1 MSLPTHQ
8 TAQPGDEQTQ
18 LAAGLTGD
26 QTQPERDQAAGSQA
40 HALREPAP
48 AVVVEPEPREPDTE
62 PGEYDEPDDVEPGEE
77 QPERLPTLVIP
88 DLRPYADPKAAVR
101 VAHRGLKAGRRPARS
116 IGRRTAA
123 GLSAAAR
130 HVTGGTATLLRLL
143 VGWLTGTYGQTGSR
157 AARLGILAFVGLGVA
172 RTVAE
177 HPDTGTGALVC
188 AWLLAAVA
196 TDRGA
201 ADALLK
207 KRKGKQQTTE
217 KTAPAKGTENTAG
230 DAPARRPNRL
240 ARWLRKSAAQVP
252 AEALEEDPAEDV
264 DEPPLTALIRELI
277 GDDNGVHLQV
287 LRPALRE
294 RFPHL
299 AQATDQQLRKVL
311 VDAGWDPSRTFRA
324 RGVAGRAG
332 IHRDQLPPHPS
343 PESGAGALSTPLSAK
358 NRPADLRKSPAAERA
373 ERGAKRGWSRR
384 RKLPEGWTAQ
394 DVERGYRW
402 VNDASRGPSAWTM
415 QRLGGD

>member
-18 LAAGLTGD
+18 PAAGLTGD

-48 AVVVEPEPREPDTE
+48 AVVEPEPREPDAE

-157 AARLGILAFVGLGVA
+157 AARLGILALVGLGVA

-177 HPDTGTGALVC
+177 HPDTGTVALVC

-201 ADALLK
+201 VDALLK
-207 KRKGKQQTTE
+207 KAKGEQRKTARN
-217 KTAPAKGTENTAG
+217 APAKGPGKTPG

-240 ARWLRKSAAQVP
+240 ARWPRKSTAQTP

-264 DEPPLTALIRELI
+264 DEPPLTALVRELI

-299 AQATDQQLRKVL
+299 AEATDQQLRKVL

-324 RGVAGRAG
+324 RGVAGRSG
-332 IHRDQLPPHPS
+332 IHRDQLPPLPS
-343 PESGAGALSTPLSAK
+343 PESGEGAERNDSPPT
-358 NRPADLRKSPAAERA
+358 LRRSDQGKSPVHSPRSPGVKSRA
-373 ERGAKRGWSRR
+373 KRR
-384 RKLPEGWTAQ
+384 RKLPDGWTAD

-415 QRLGGD
+415 ERLDDID